1 MNHRNFNQNMAT
13 GVSKS
18 RCLICE
24 KEKATV
30 KCSGC
35 LEDFCFDH
43 LVEHRQQ
50 LNQQLDYLENQ
61 RNLFRQNLFELTIN
75 PQKCLSSQEI
85 DRWEQESIEKIQ
97 QTAVEAKELLL
108 KYTDE
113 YMTQME
119 MKLNKITEELK
130 EIRQENDFNEI
141 DLIKFKEKL
150 EELGEKLTK
159 LPSIFIEQDPSTFI
173 NKISVWNSSCKS
185 LININQN
192 KILIIFL

>member
-141 DLIKFKEKL
+141 DLQEFRR
-150 EELGEKLTK
+150 KLTK
-159 LPSIFIEQDPSTFI
+159 LSEELDKPKNISIEESSSSLV
-173 NKISVWNSSCKS
+173 NKISIVTTSRKC
-185 LININQN
+185 
-192 KILIIFL
+192 IIYI